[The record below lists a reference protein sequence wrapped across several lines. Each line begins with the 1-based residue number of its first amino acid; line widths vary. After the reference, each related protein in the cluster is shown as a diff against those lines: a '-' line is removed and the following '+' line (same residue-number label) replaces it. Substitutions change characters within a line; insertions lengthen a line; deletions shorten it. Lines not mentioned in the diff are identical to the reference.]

1 MKTNKQHTEQGTPIR
16 VGRQKRPAESK
27 LRVLRGAMVA
37 VGGMILVMGLLLTIL
52 PLFRISKIVVEGNS
66 YYSADEILSYAGI
79 SEGDEWLAIDGQK
92 VADAIRSKGEYIN
105 RVTVSGEFPLVVRI
119 SIVEKNVMYTVHNGT
134 YYAFDDTFTVL
145 ASSKNEKDFS
155 SFLYVEL
162 PSIRGIEVG
171 YAILFEQ
178 ENMDMSYISILR
190 NTLSENGLLA
200 HTTKLDCAKKYNV
213 SVELGGTL
221 RLTLGKVSD
230 LTAKLNLAERILEE
244 RKTDGACYI
253 SLDVSDMQK
262 STYRI
267 MSEADFLANS

>member
-1 MKTNKQHTEQGTPIR
+1 MKTSKEHTEQGTPIR

-37 VGGMILVMGLLLTIL
+37 ICGMILVMGLLLTIL
-52 PLFRISKIVVEGNS
+52 PLFRISGIIIEGNS
-66 YYSADEILSYAGI
+66 YYSTEEILAYAGI
-79 SEGDEWLAIDGQK
+79 AEGDEWLAIDGQK
-92 VADAIRSKGEYIN
+92 IADAIRSKGQYID

-119 SIVEKNVMYTVHNGT
+119 SIEEKNVMYTAHNGF

-162 PSIRGIEVG
+162 PEIRGIEVG
-171 YAILFEQ
+171 YAILFERAD
-178 ENMDMSYISILR
+178 MDMGYISVLR

-200 HTTKLDCAKKYNV
+200 HTTKLDCSKKYNV
-213 SVELGGTL
+213 SAELGGTL

-230 LTAKLNLAERILEE
+230 LTAKLTLAEKILEE
-244 RKTDGACYI
+244 RKTEGTCYI

-267 MSEADFLANS
+267 MSEADFLANG

>member
-1 MKTNKQHTEQGTPIR
+1 MKTSKEHTEQGTPIR

-37 VGGMILVMGLLLTIL
+37 ICGMILVMGLLLTIL
-52 PLFRISKIVVEGNS
+52 PLFRISGIIIEGNS
-66 YYSADEILSYAGI
+66 YYSTEEILAYAGI
-79 SEGDEWLAIDGQK
+79 AEGDEWLAIDGQK
-92 VADAIRSKGEYIN
+92 IADAIRSKGQYID

-119 SIVEKNVMYTVHNGT
+119 SIEEKNVMYTAHNGS

-162 PSIRGIEVG
+162 PEIRGIEVG
-171 YAILFEQ
+171 YAILFERAD
-178 ENMDMSYISILR
+178 MDMGYISVLR

-200 HTTKLDCAKKYNV
+200 HTTKLDCSKKYNV
-213 SVELGGTL
+213 SAELGGTL

-230 LTAKLNLAERILEE
+230 LTAKLTLAEKILEE
-244 RKTDGACYI
+244 RKTEGTCYI

-267 MSEADFLANS
+267 MSEADFLANG

>member
-1 MKTNKQHTEQGTPIR
+1 MKTSKEHTEQGTPIR

-37 VGGMILVMGLLLTIL
+37 ICGMILVMGLLLTIL
-52 PLFRISKIVVEGNS
+52 PLFRISGIIIEGNS
-66 YYSADEILSYAGI
+66 YYSTEEILAYAGI
-79 SEGDEWLAIDGQK
+79 AEGDEWLAIDGQK
-92 VADAIRSKGEYIN
+92 IADAIRSKGRYID

-119 SIVEKNVMYTVHNGT
+119 SIEEKNVMYTAHNGS

-162 PSIRGIEVG
+162 PEIRGIEVG
-171 YAILFEQ
+171 YAILFERAD
-178 ENMDMSYISILR
+178 MDMGYISVLR

-200 HTTKLDCAKKYNV
+200 HTTKLDCSKKYNV
-213 SVELGGTL
+213 SAELGGTL

-230 LTAKLNLAERILEE
+230 LTAKLTLAEKILEE
-244 RKTDGACYI
+244 RKTEGTCYI

-267 MSEADFLANS
+267 MSEADFLANG

>member
-1 MKTNKQHTEQGTPIR
+1 MKTSKEHTEQGTPIR

-37 VGGMILVMGLLLTIL
+37 ICGMILVMGLLLTIL
-52 PLFRISKIVVEGNS
+52 PLFRISGIIIEGNS
-66 YYSADEILSYAGI
+66 YYSTEEILAYAGI
-79 SEGDEWLAIDGQK
+79 AEGDEWLAIDGQK
-92 VADAIRSKGEYIN
+92 IADAIRSKGQYIN

-119 SIVEKNVMYTVHNGT
+119 SIEEKNVMYTAHNGS

-162 PSIRGIEVG
+162 PEISAIEVG
-171 YAILFEQ
+171 YAILFERAD
-178 ENMDMSYISILR
+178 MDMGYISVLR

-200 HTTKLDCAKKYNV
+200 HTTKLDCSKKYNV
-213 SVELGGTL
+213 SAELGGTL

-230 LTAKLNLAERILEE
+230 LTAKLTLAEKILEE
-244 RKTDGACYI
+244 RKTEGTCYI

-267 MSEADFLANS
+267 MSEADFLANG